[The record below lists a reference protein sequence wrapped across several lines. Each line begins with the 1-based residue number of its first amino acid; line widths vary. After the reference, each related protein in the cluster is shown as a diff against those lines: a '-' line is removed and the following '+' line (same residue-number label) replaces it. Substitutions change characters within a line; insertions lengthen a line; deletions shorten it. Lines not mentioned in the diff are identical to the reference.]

1 MNSDIPQIE
10 PDAQEPLEDGAEKQ
24 PDKPRRGGGFAAA
37 LALLISLTALAGTAW
52 MWWQDQSSRGQE
64 EERVFAEIA
73 RLESSD
79 SELALKLRQLR
90 DELSLLSPAEDA
102 AQLAALEDRLAA
114 DRAQLDRAE
123 RAIREQTALAQSL
136 QAVTDSM
143 RERLLA
149 AEASLAAVSN
159 QPVDTGG
166 ELDVAEVDY
175 LLRLANE
182 RLQLFADP
190 EAADQALQVADRHLA
205 ALDNPAYYG
214 VRQEISAARQALAA
228 LDSPDYL
235 EVAAELDAVQSA
247 IPGLPFRGE
256 TEGME
261 AADPAAPSAEDG
273 WWAKFKGVFTRL
285 VTVRRSSEEADAR
298 ISLQDK
304 DYVRQRVWLQLEIAH
319 LALMRRDQ
327 ASFRGA
333 LGRVQ
338 ESVDTWFD
346 PADSRVRSVT
356 GRLADL
362 AELNIDAELPDIT
375 GPWTRLKGIRA
386 VSSRPAPA
394 PAPAPVNADPENAA
408 DGEQDGSAAPDGAAD
423 EPDVEGAG

>member
-285 VTVRRSSEEADAR
+285 VSVRRSSEEADAR

>member
-143 RERLLA
+143 REPLLA